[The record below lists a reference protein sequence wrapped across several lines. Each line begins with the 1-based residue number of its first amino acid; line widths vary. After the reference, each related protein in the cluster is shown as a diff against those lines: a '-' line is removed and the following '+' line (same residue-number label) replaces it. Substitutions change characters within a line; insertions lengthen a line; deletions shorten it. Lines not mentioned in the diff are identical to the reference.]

1 MPLLICTL
9 PFYTYLIINIVYKGA
24 DSFFDVDM
32 ESGSR
37 VSQMFGPGGGKSL
50 SAFLI
55 FFFLVCI
62 HKYTDLYLH
71 MYVWKFQIASGKISE
86 EFKPANME
94 TVEEG
99 KEPSPVT
106 TEEV

>member
-1 MPLLICTL
+1 
-9 PFYTYLIINIVYKGA
+9 
-24 DSFFDVDM
+24 
-32 ESGSR
+32 
-37 VSQMFGPGGGKSL
+37 
-50 SAFLI
+50 
-55 FFFLVCI
+55 
-62 HKYTDLYLH
+62 

>member
-1 MPLLICTL
+1 MSTLICTL

-50 SAFLI
+50 SNMS
-55 FFFLVCI
+55 FLVCL
-62 HKYTDLYLH
+62 HKYTELYLH
-71 MYVWKFQIASGKISE
+71 MYVWKFLTASGKISE

>member
-1 MPLLICTL
+1 
-9 PFYTYLIINIVYKGA
+9 
-24 DSFFDVDM
+24 
-32 ESGSR
+32 
-37 VSQMFGPGGGKSL
+37 
-50 SAFLI
+50 
-55 FFFLVCI
+55 
-62 HKYTDLYLH
+62 

-106 TEEV
+106 TEEVYEYIYNFFNNSHLIWFWIEKKRLKFKSTISQNLSPDNLIIKHQPFQEEKTTRTYLILYELHNAQVQVG